1 MTSGTSCCRWYPWHL
16 RYWLPVP
23 FAFSW
28 LLQCVVQGALAG
40 PSDDVE
46 APTGVRHFVV
56 GTQIST
62 LACVKNADDI
72 AVCNS
77 VFAKV

>member
-1 MTSGTSCCRWYPWHL
+1 M
-16 RYWLPVP
+16 
-23 FAFSW
+23 
-28 LLQCVVQGALAG
+28 LQMVSMALAILAPCAFCVQLAIAMRG
-40 PSDDVE
+40 ARRRPSDDVE